1 MKKEIKIEI
10 ENAYVKIPIYDANQN
25 SLRNRILSKRSNFEK
40 NQFIVSALNDVN
52 LKLYE
57 GDKIGLL
64 GVNGSGKTTLL
75 RLCEHRPELGTC
87 IIKGKVTSLIDIT
100 MGFNDDATGYENII
114 LKGLMRNKNPKELKI
129 LFSKIEDISGLNEF
143 LNLPLRTYSS
153 GMRMRL
159 AYAIEVL
166 NIPEILIM
174 DEWVSAV
181 DENWLK
187 SKNNLFEKFINSSK
201 IVMFASHNK
210 TLLRKYCNSLSLE
223 NGYIKK
229 IDNIRKK

>member
-1 MKKEIKIEI
+1 MKKENKIEI

-75 RLCEHRPELGTC
+75 RLCAGAYRPELGTC

-143 LNLPLRTYSS
+143 FEF
-153 GMRMRL
+153 
-159 AYAIEVL
+159 AVK
-166 NIPEILIM
+166 NIL
-174 DEWVSAV
+174 
-181 DENWLK
+181 
-187 SKNNLFEKFINSSK
+187 
-201 IVMFASHNK
+201 H
-210 TLLRKYCNSLSLE
+210 LE
-223 NGYIKK
+223 
-229 IDNIRKK
+229 